1 MARNCSVSVD
11 MKVACLLAALL
22 PQCAAHN
29 DKGTAWC
36 SQWLADLTD
45 KKTGDRRLRLLWMSA
60 RQRARLPPKTLGTAA
75 RKSNLFTVSLRDLAL
90 RDHWP
95 ASILQPV

>member
-36 SQWLADLTD
+36 SQWLADITD

-60 RQRARLPPKTLGTAA
+60 RQRARLPPKTLANGRAEIIFVYG
-75 RKSNLFTVSLRDLAL
+75 LFE
-90 RDHWP
+90 
-95 ASILQPV
+95 

>member
-60 RQRARLPPKTLGTAA
+60 RQRARCRPRRSANGRAEIKFVYGLL
-75 RKSNLFTVSLRDLAL
+75 SDLAL
-90 RDHWP
+90 RDHWL

>member
-60 RQRARLPPKTLGTAA
+60 RQRARLPPKTLGE
-75 RKSNLFTVSLRDLAL
+75 RPRGNQICLRSLE
-90 RDHWP
+90 
-95 ASILQPV
+95 

>member
-60 RQRARLPPKTLGTAA
+60 RQRARLPPKTLGE
-75 RKSNLFTVSLRDLAL
+75 RPRVNQICLRSL
-90 RDHWP
+90 
-95 ASILQPV
+95 

>member
-60 RQRARLPPKTLGTAA
+60 RQRARLPPKTLGEQGLRVA
-75 RKSNLFTVSLRDLAL
+75 RRFAMFAPGAGQKSRSRCL
-90 RDHWP
+90 
-95 ASILQPV
+95 